1 MFQSD
6 LTFFRTISGM
16 VVGIVITSP
25 GLLFAVP
32 KHQCLLPQNVT
43 YLRPSNADDQSCHLE
58 TTDNVTILIFLLIN
72 SSENDIIVHLRSLNL
87 V

>member
-32 KHQCLLPQNVT
+32 KHQCLLPKNVSYT
-43 YLRPSNADDQSCHLE
+43 RPSNADDQSCHLE

>member
-1 MFQSD
+1 
-6 LTFFRTISGM
+6 M

-32 KHQCLLPQNVT
+32 KHQCLLPQNVL

-58 TTDNVTILIFLLIN
+58 TADNVTILILLLKS
-72 SSENDIIVHLRSLNL
+72 SSEIKLIVNVRSLNL

>member
-32 KHQCLLPQNVT
+32 KHQCLLPKNVSYT
-43 YLRPSNADDQSCHLE
+43 RPSNAGDQSCHLE
-58 TTDNVTILIFLLIN
+58 TTDNEAILILLLI
-72 SSENDIIVHLRSLNL
+72 SSS
-87 V
+87 